1 METIEWK
8 DCATDKRDCH
18 AIENRCVMMQEL
30 AKAQGTYVENCFV
43 NCCGE
48 DLCNSFSATPPP
60 TADQLGVKANHAERA
75 SESLVLMT
83 SFFGIFMLRMIEY
96 TFHTYLLGVEF

>member
-1 METIEWK
+1 MI
-8 DCATDKRDCH
+8 
-18 AIENRCVMMQEL
+18 QEL
-30 AKAQGTYVENCFV
+30 VKAQGAYVVNCFV

-48 DLCNSFSATPPP
+48 DLCNLFSATPPP

-83 SFFGIFMLRMIEY
+83 ALFGIFLLRMIEY
-96 TFHTYLLGVEF
+96 TFHTS

>member
-1 METIEWK
+1 
-8 DCATDKRDCH
+8 
-18 AIENRCVMMQEL
+18 MMQEL
-30 AKAQGTYVENCFV
+30 AKTQGTYVENCFV

-48 DLCNSFSATPPP
+48 DLCNSFSATPAP
-60 TADQLGVKANHAERA
+60 TADQLGVKASHAERA

-83 SFFGIFMLRMIEY
+83 ALFGIFILRKMEY

>member
-8 DCATDKRDCH
+8 DCATDRRDCH
-18 AIENRCVMMQEL
+18 ALKNRCAMMQEL
-30 AKAQGTYVENCFV
+30 AKTQGTYVENCFV

-48 DLCNSFSATPPP
+48 DLCNLFSATPPP
-60 TADQLGVKANHAERA
+60 AADQLGVKANQAERA

-83 SFFGIFMLRMIEY
+83 AFFGIFMLRMIEY

>member
-8 DCATDKRDCH
+8 DCATDRRDCH
-18 AIENRCVMMQEL
+18 ATKNRCTMIQEL
-30 AKAQGTYVENCFV
+30 VKAQGAYVVNCFV

-48 DLCNSFSATPPP
+48 DLCNLFSATPPP
-60 TADQLGVKANHAERA
+60 TADQLGEKANHAERA

-83 SFFGIFMLRMIEY
+83 ALFGIFLLRMIEY
-96 TFHTYLLGVEF
+96 TFHTS

>member
-1 METIEWK
+1 
-8 DCATDKRDCH
+8 
-18 AIENRCVMMQEL
+18 MMQEL
-30 AKAQGTYVENCFV
+30 AKAQGTYVENCYV

-75 SESLVLMT
+75 SESLVSMT
-83 SFFGIFMLRMIEY
+83 ACFGIFLLRMIEY
-96 TFHTYLLGVEF
+96 TFHTCLLGVEF

>member
-1 METIEWK
+1 
-8 DCATDKRDCH
+8 
-18 AIENRCVMMQEL
+18 MMQEL
-30 AKAQGTYVENCFV
+30 AKARGTYVENCFV

-60 TADQLGVKANHAERA
+60 TADQLGVKANQAERA

-83 SFFGIFMLRMIEY
+83 ALFGIFMLRMIEHA
-96 TFHTYLLGVEF
+96 FHTYFLGVEF